1 MKVTRSEKFQIQ
13 FLLPVQGSIETL
25 EQVQQILDKIKIVPE
40 DAQSIEDIEIDFDNN
55 EIFFLKEMIKV
66 LSQLQKLTLPSLSLV
81 KKILNN

>member
-40 DAQSIEDIEIDFDNN
+40 DEQSIEDI
-55 EIFFLKEMIKV
+55 
-66 LSQLQKLTLPSLSLV
+66 
-81 KKILNN
+81 